1 MDIVQVWAG
10 FVLEAHRRFRH
21 WLIPDHPRNR
31 LTWPQVM
38 LRDRGDDPIGLDY
51 QNRYPFKSFL
61 IGPDGMLI
69 ARDLTGDA
77 VKKAVAEVLGRK

>member
-1 MDIVQVWAG
+1 V
-10 FVLEAHRRFRH
+10 
-21 WLIPDHPRNR
+21 
-31 LTWPQVM
+31 
-38 LRDRGDDPIGLDY
+38 LDY

-77 VKKAVAEVLGRK
+77 VEKAVAEVLGRK